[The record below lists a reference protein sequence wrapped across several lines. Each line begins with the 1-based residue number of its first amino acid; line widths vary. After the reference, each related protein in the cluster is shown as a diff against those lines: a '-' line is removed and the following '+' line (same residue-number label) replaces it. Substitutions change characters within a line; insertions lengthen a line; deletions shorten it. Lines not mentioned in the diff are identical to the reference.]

1 MSVTTSQ
8 MLFGV
13 KEVIKDRIRGL
24 LGIREE
30 KDPSELTEAERWVQS
45 EIAYH
50 KRNKG
55 ILANYCFGIHY
66 SEWYLR
72 SCPAEEAYAK
82 WQDDV
87 ERLDQYI
94 DDLVEQSKKQAE
106 AEKKAEE
113 KRALEKSMSRKERKQ
128 EKKKRKEKRM
138 ADIIEFRRKTE
149 Q

>member
-1 MSVTTSQ
+1 MSVSTSQ
-8 MLFGV
+8 MLYGIN
-13 KEVIKDRIRGL
+13 EVIKDRIRGL

-45 EIAYH
+45 ELAYH
-50 KRNKG
+50 KRNRG
-55 ILANYCFGIHY
+55 ILANHCFGIHY

-87 ERLDQYI
+87 ERLEQYI
-94 DDLVEQSKKQAE
+94 DDLVEQSKKKAE
-106 AEKKAEE
+106 AERKAEE
-113 KRALEKSMSRKERKQ
+113 KRAEEKRMRQKGFKR
-128 EKKKRKEKRM
+128 KKRKEKRM